1 MATKTNLERAKRSGV
16 VFWVGYAAAIVLL
29 ILGRWYS
36 SPGTPESGYSAAD
49 TFSLVG
55 LFAVVA
61 MGNSAIKQSV
71 YLKREIADLKSGDS
85 DTTSLT
91 ASTDPSAESSPTPEG
106 D

>member
-1 MATKTNLERAKRSGV
+1 MAEKSNMEWAKRSGV
-16 VFWVGYAAAIVLL
+16 VFWVSYAAAIVLL

-36 SPGTPESGYSAAD
+36 SPGTPEAGYSAAD

-71 YLKREIADLKSGDS
+71 YLKREIVDLKSGATDDS
-85 DTTSLT
+85 PATQDS
-91 ASTDPSAESSPTPEG
+91 E
-106 D
+106 